1 MQGQSGRC
9 CNPSRGMMKAYK
21 YNLHQIPHEIGLQI
35 NTLLST
41 QSLHTG
47 RQQYLAINEID
58 ELKITELEAK
68 KTKLLFSK
76 SFL

>member
-9 CNPSRGMMKAYK
+9 CNPSRGMKAYK
-21 YNLHQIPHEIGLQI
+21 YNLHQIPHEIGLQYSAEY
-35 NTLLST
+35 TT

-58 ELKITELEAK
+58 ELKIKELEAK
-68 KTKLLFSK
+68 KTI
-76 SFL
+76 